1 VGAEWESRRQVMS
14 NHEQSPLPSAGA
26 MSGLF
31 TIRSYLLLMIAA
43 ILVPMMALV
52 AILAWD
58 YGAAGRR
65 TIEAQRLDAANN
77 LLHLMDREILA
88 TAGFLDG
95 VATTVARDPGNPRL
109 ADDVVTAAKANG
121 FVALVIHDR
130 SGRRVF
136 SAPAAAELGFATAS
150 ALRIDEVTTGHRPV
164 ASDFLSGGEA
174 FKPGLF
180 FVSVPVMV
188 GGEAAF
194 VLSGGLA
201 PQRLQPFLAEAGLQ
215 EGWLAGVV
223 DRQGVMLARRVRP
236 ELYVGTLAQK
246 PMVEVA
252 RGSRIEGLFDVV
264 SRDGVDVKNSFRR
277 SAISGWTA
285 AVAVPASV
293 VNAPLYRTA
302 VFMAAIG
309 VALTLVSLVLGSM
322 VAFRISRAVQQLG
335 VASAAFAS
343 GHAVPLPT
351 SMLTELQD
359 VATAMHVAADRA
371 KRREARTREA
381 QAREALGKP

>member
-1 VGAEWESRRQVMS
+1 MS
-14 NHEQSPLPSAGA
+14 NHEHAPLPSAGA

-43 ILVPMMALV
+43 IILPMMALV

-77 LLHLMDREILA
+77 LFYLMDREILV

-95 VATTVARDPGNPRL
+95 IATSLAGQTVNPRL
-109 ADDVVTAAKANG
+109 SGEVAAAATANG
-121 FVALVIHDR
+121 FAALVIHDR
-130 SGRRVF
+130 RGRRVF
-136 SAPAAAELGFATAS
+136 TASAAGEAGFATAQ
-150 ALRIDEVTTGHRPV
+150 ALGVDEVVAGRRPFV
-164 ASDFLSGGEA
+164 SDFVPASAEA

-180 FVSVPVMV
+180 FVSVPVMA
-188 GGEAAF
+188 GGEVAF
-194 VLSGGLA
+194 VLSGGLP
-201 PQRLQPFLAEAGLQ
+201 PQRLQPLLAEAGLQ
-215 EGWLAGVV
+215 AGWAAAIV
-223 DRQGVMLARRVRP
+223 DRQGIMLARRLRP

-246 PMVEVA
+246 PMVEIA
-252 RGSRIEGLFDVV
+252 RGSRTEGLFDVV
-264 SRDGVDVKNSFRR
+264 SRDGVDVKNSFQR

-285 AVAVPASV
+285 DVAVPAAV
-293 VNAPLYRTA
+293 VNAPLHRTA
-302 VFMAAIG
+302 LIMAAIG
-309 VALTLVSLVLGSM
+309 LALTLVSLVLGSM

-359 VATAMHVAADRA
+359 VATAMHVSADRA
-371 KRREARTREA
+371 KRRDARAREA
-381 QAREALGKP
+381 MAREALREPGAG

>member
-1 VGAEWESRRQVMS
+1 MS
-14 NHEQSPLPSAGA
+14 NHEHAPLPLVGA

-43 ILVPMMALV
+43 ILLPMMVLV
-52 AILAWD
+52 TILAWD

-65 TIEAQRLDAANN
+65 TIEAERLDAANN
-77 LLHLMDREILA
+77 LVYLMDREILA

-95 VATTVARDPGNPRL
+95 IATSLAGQAAAPRL
-109 ADDVVTAAKANG
+109 AGEVVAAATATG
-121 FVALVIHDR
+121 FAALVIHDR
-130 SGRRVF
+130 GGRRVF
-136 SAPAAAELGFATAS
+136 AASAAGEPGFATAQ
-150 ALRIDEVTTGHRPV
+150 ALGVDEVVAGRRPFV
-164 ASDFLSGGEA
+164 SDFVPAGGEA

-188 GGEAAF
+188 GGQVAF
-194 VLSGGLA
+194 VLSGGLL
-201 PQRLQPFLAEAGLQ
+201 PQRLQPLLAEAGLH
-215 EGWLAGVV
+215 EGWTGGIV
-223 DRQGVMLARRVRP
+223 DRQGIILARRLRP

-246 PMVEVA
+246 PMVEIA
-252 RGSRIEGLFDVV
+252 RGSRTEGLFDVV
-264 SRDGVDVKNSFRR
+264 SRDGVDVKNSFQR
-277 SAISGWTA
+277 SAVSGWTA

-293 VNAPLYRTA
+293 VNAPLHRTA
-302 VFMAAIG
+302 LFMAAIG
-309 VALTLVSLVLGSM
+309 LALTLVSLVLGSM

-359 VATAMHVAADRA
+359 VATAMQVSADRA
-371 KRREARTREA
+371 KRRAAR
-381 QAREALGKP
+381 AREALREPGAG